1 MAESVKTQKKKR
13 VAKKKTIKKIVR
25 KKVVGKKIKGTQLK
39 RSPHNP
45 IIEPRS
51 YSWESEAVFNPMD
64 ECISFIEHWEKT
76 EFLVLATPPA
86 RTALILMKDFF
97 PRCILWKMWKK

>member
-1 MAESVKTQKKKR
+1 MAEFVKTQKKEG

-39 RSPHNP
+39 RSPRNP

-51 YSWESEAVFNPMD
+51 YSWESEAVFNPAAVFVD
-64 ECISFIEHWEKT
+64 GRVHLF
-76 EFLVLATPPA
+76 
-86 RTALILMKDFF
+86 
-97 PRCILWKMWKK
+97 